1 MRSLGELETRQ
12 LPDVAT
18 ARQPFFSPD
27 GRWIGYFDGRRLG
40 RMPADGGSQL
50 TLCEVSGAPR
60 GASWGDDG
68 NVVFATTDPGT
79 GLLQVS
85 QEGGEP
91 KLLTTPDPD
100 RRGIDHVWPS
110 VLPGARGVLFTIT
123 SGRPESNEVAV
134 LDLESSRVETLVRGG
149 SQPEYVDGHLL
160 YATAGTLF
168 AVQFDLESLTV
179 VGEPVP
185 VLDRIFM
192 MPTGAANYSV
202 ARDGTLA
209 YLSQDPNLALRCS
222 LVWRDRDGR
231 SEPIDAPLRA
241 YTIARLSPDGTRV
254 ALDIRDQENDIWI
267 WDFERETLS
276 RLTHDPARDQNPVWT
291 PDGRSV
297 LFASD
302 RDGTLNLYLQA
313 ATGIGTATRVTES
326 ATAQLPTS
334 MAADGAV
341 AVGHEDGATSL
352 DVVSF
357 PLQDRAERAGARR
370 IHRLRRGA
378 FRGRDPNAVLRA
390 QRGSLPGRSLPR
402 L

>member
-1 MRSLGELETRQ
+1 MRSLGEIETRR

-68 NVVFATTDPGT
+68 NVVFASTDPGT

-168 AVQFDLESLTV
+168 AAPFDLESLTV

-202 ARDGTLA
+202 GRDGTLA
-209 YLSQDPNLALRCS
+209 YLPQDPNTLLRCS

-291 PDGRSV
+291 PDGRRRPV
-297 LFASD
+297 RLRPRRHAKPVPAGRHRDGDGDAGDRERHRAASD
-302 RDGTLNLYLQA
+302 FDGR
-313 ATGIGTATRVTES
+313 GWRRRGR
-326 ATAQLPTS
+326 PRGR
-334 MAADGAV
+334 ADLVRRG
-341 AVGHEDGATSL
+341 
-352 DVVSF
+352 VVLVER
-357 PLQDRAERAGARR
+357 PRRERLARA
-370 IHRLRRGA
+370 HPRLRRRA
-378 FRGRDPNAVLRA
+378 FAGRDPNSVLRA
-390 QRGSLPGRSLPR
+390 QCGSVPGRSLSR